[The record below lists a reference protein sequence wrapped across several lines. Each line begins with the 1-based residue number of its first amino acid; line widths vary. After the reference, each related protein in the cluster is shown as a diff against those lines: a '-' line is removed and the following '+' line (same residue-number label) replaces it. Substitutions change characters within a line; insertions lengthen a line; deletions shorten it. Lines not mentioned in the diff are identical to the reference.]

1 MMPLK
6 SITTIALVFLSSISV
21 YSQNE
26 QIPLIIDPPVI
37 TKLAVSDYYP
47 RESSDTN
54 SESSL
59 KVFNRVLQNDLH
71 FSGIFEIPSPSFHP
85 PGKAKLPHEIDFEQW
100 DAALVDPDYLTFG
113 NLQVYT
119 RGLVVEAFVYDS
131 KTREQIMGR
140 RYTISDNNLIK
151 KVAHQVADEIVFQL
165 SSGSSHGV
173 SQTQIAFVSRKGS
186 SKEIYVMDYDG
197 SNVRTITANGG
208 INKFPEWASDN
219 SKLVFVTLLPRK
231 SRWELWVQDLTGG
244 RTVIPT
250 PTSYGSSPELS
261 PEGSRVIFSSRA
273 LGKVDSDVFVSGL
286 DGKKLRRLTNHRSID
301 TSPAWSPTG
310 QQIAFVSDR
319 SGTPQIWLID
329 IDGSNVQ
336 RLIDQGGH
344 CDSPSWSPDGRYL
357 IYSWQP
363 PKGYKHDIF
372 LLEIVTGAIIQ
383 LTSGRGSNENPHWS
397 PDGRHVTF
405 QSDRTGSKQ
414 IYIMNLDG
422 KNLKQVTFYG
432 INESPSW
439 SAYVKSKSER

>member
-1 MMPLK
+1 MPLK
-6 SITTIALVFLSSISV
+6 SVTKIALVFLTSISV

-47 RESSDTN
+47 RGSSDTN

-59 KVFNRVLQNDLH
+59 KVFNRVLQNDLQ

-119 RGLVVEAFVYDS
+119 RGIVVEAFVYDS

-231 SRWELWVQDLTGG
+231 SRWELWVQDLTSG

-250 PTSYGSSPELS
+250 PTSYVSSPELS
-261 PEGSRVIFSSRA
+261 PEGSRVVFSSRS
-273 LGKVDSDVFVSGL
+273 LGKVDSDIFVSGL

-301 TSPAWSPTG
+301 TSPAWGPTG

-336 RLIDQGGH
+336 RLIDKGGH

-363 PKGYKHDIF
+363 PKAYKHDIF
-372 LLEIVTGAIIQ
+372 LLEIVTGTIIQ
-383 LTSGRGSNENPHWS
+383 LTAGQGSNENPHWS

-422 KNLKQVTFYG
+422 KNLKQVTLYG

-439 SAYVKSKSER
+439 SAYVKLKSER